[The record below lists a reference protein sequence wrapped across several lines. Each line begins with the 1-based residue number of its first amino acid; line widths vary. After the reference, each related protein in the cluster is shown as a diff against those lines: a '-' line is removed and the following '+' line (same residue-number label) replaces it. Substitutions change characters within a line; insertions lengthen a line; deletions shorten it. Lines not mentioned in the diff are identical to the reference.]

1 MFVNISQVDYLLDMC
16 RGCLEKYPE
25 EKIRIFQDIDELLD
39 IRLSLEKPK
48 TKSVKLK
55 LKKTNIDK

>member
-1 MFVNISQVDYLLDMC
+1 MC

-25 EKIRIFQDIDELLD
+25 EKIQIFQDIDELLD
-39 IRLSLEKPK
+39 IRISLEKPK
-48 TKSVKLK
+48 TKSVKSK

>member
-25 EKIRIFQDIDELLD
+25 EKIQIFQDIDELLD

-48 TKSVKLK
+48 TKSVKSK